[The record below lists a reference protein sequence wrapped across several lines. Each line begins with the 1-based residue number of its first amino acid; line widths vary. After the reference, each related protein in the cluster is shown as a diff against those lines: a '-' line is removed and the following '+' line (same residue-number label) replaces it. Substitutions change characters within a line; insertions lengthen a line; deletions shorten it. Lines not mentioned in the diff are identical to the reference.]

1 MNGKINSE
9 NYEAFYLDF
18 LEGNLSVEEAALF
31 SDFMNA
37 HPELKLEDETLV
49 YIPEVTSE
57 VLEASWKTNLKIDA
71 FEDPITLQNIEL
83 FLIASVENQL
93 SETKKKELNAFLLAN
108 PSYQTELG
116 LYQRSKLQADL
127 TQIYANKKGL
137 KKDGGVIIPIF
148 VRYAAV
154 AASIVLVVSIYLNND
169 QPTKT
174 QLSENQKTESKKTN
188 SKGSTKS
195 NENQGIN
202 SEKSVSQTTNTIIVV
217 ARFSTQEKQPTIET
231 RASIHAKIP
240 MKNYPKLKK
249 PLLEYTLAETSVNMA
264 LEKYNIDEPVAYIAI
279 DDMKNPIKPITTK
292 LGEVLKQE
300 VDFRTSKAAQRKE
313 GGFYIK
319 IGKLEISRKVY
330 DKSPVAKN

>member
-18 LEGNLSVEEAALF
+18 LEGNLSTEEAALF
-31 SDFMNA
+31 SDFLNA
-37 HPELKLEDETLV
+37 HPELKLEDESLV
-49 YIPEVTSE
+49 YVPASNSE
-57 VLEASWKTNLKIDA
+57 VLEASWKTNLKINA
-71 FEDPITLQNIEL
+71 FEDPITLHNIEL

-93 SETKKKELNAFLLAN
+93 SESKKKELNVFLAAN

-127 TQIYANKKGL
+127 TQIYANKNGL
-137 KKDGGVIIPIF
+137 KKGGGVIIPMF

-174 QLSENQKTESKKTN
+174 QLSENQKKESRTEN
-188 SKGSTKS
+188 SKGDKKTI
-195 NENQGIN
+195 ENREIN
-202 SEKSVSQTTNTIIVV
+202 SESAQSNPTNTIFV
-217 ARFSTQEKQPTIET
+217 ASFSTPEKLPIVDT
-231 RASIHAKIP
+231 RESIHAKIP

-249 PLLEYTLAETSVNMA
+249 PLLEHTLAETSVNMA
-264 LEKYNIDEPVAYIAI
+264 LEKYNIDEPVAYVTI

-300 VDFRTSKAAQRKE
+300 VDFRTSKAARRTE

-330 DKSPVAKN
+330 DKSAVAKN

>member
-18 LEGNLSVEEAALF
+18 LEGNLSAEEAALF
-31 SDFMNA
+31 SDFLNA
-37 HPELKLEDETLV
+37 HPELKLEDEALV
-49 YIPEVTSE
+49 YVPTSNSE

-71 FEDPITLQNIEL
+71 FEDPITLHNIEL

-127 TQIYANKKGL
+127 TQIYANKNGL
-137 KKDGGVIIPIF
+137 KKGGGVIIPMF

-154 AASIVLVVSIYLNND
+154 AASIVLVVSIYLKND
-169 QPTKT
+169 QTTKI
-174 QLSENQKTESKKTN
+174 QLSENQKKESPKDNGK
-188 SKGSTKS
+188 
-195 NENQGIN
+195 
-202 SEKSVSQTTNTIIVV
+202 SEKNTIENREIYSESAQSNPTNTIFV
-217 ARFSTQEKQPTIET
+217 ASFSTPEKQPTIET
-231 RASIHAKIP
+231 SESIHAKIP

-249 PLLEYTLAETSVNMA
+249 PLLEHTLAETSVNMA
-264 LEKYNIDEPVAYIAI
+264 LEKYNIDEPAAYVAI

-300 VDFRTSKAAQRKE
+300 VDFRTSKAARRKE

-330 DKSPVAKN
+330 DKSTVAKN